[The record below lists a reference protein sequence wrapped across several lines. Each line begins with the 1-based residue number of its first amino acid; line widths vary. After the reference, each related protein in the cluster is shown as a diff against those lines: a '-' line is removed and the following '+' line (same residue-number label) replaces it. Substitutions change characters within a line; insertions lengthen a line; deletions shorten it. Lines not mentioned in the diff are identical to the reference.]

1 MIDNDITPSNGTIII
16 KDRSEDSDDRIFKDL
31 ELKASS
37 ISEERVFVL
46 VLDELNDSNSSIKKK
61 VTDFEELNEDYEY
74 DYEYDVFFERK
85 NIKKYKVKGK
95 IRSVIRPTPKPKL

>member
-16 KDRSEDSDDRIFKDL
+16 KDRNDDSDDRIFKDL
-31 ELKASS
+31 ELKAPS
-37 ISEERVFVL
+37 ISEDKGFIL
-46 VLDELNDSNSSIKKK
+46 VLDELNDSNSSTKGKI
-61 VTDFEELNEDYEY
+61 TDSEKLNEDY

-85 NIKKYKVKGK
+85 NIKKYKAKGK

>member
-31 ELKASS
+31 ELKAPS

-74 DYEYDVFFERK
+74 DVFFERK